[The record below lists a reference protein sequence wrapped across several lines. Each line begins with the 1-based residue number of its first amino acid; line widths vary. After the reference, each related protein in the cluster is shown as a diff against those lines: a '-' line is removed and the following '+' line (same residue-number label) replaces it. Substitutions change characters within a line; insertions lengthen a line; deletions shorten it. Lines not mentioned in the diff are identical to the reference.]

1 MTTIRQQRVTELL
14 FEELSI
20 MVANELDNPKLSLV
34 QVTRVEI
41 SRDLRNAKVYVNH
54 QQEDISARE
63 VLKNLQKAAPFLRS
77 QLAERCGLRMVPE
90 LHFGYDDIPV
100 KAARVDE
107 LLRKI
112 ADERSQT
119 EKPAAPQEAPDSA
132 SDMESPLKQ
141 TGYHLSFCSL
151 RPGTLW
157 VPS

>member
-41 SRDLRNAKVYVNH
+41 SRDLRNAKVFVNH
-54 QQEDISARE
+54 QQEDVTPRE
-63 VLKNLQKAAPFLRS
+63 VLKNLQKAAPYLRS

-90 LHFGYDDIPV
+90 LHFSYDDIPV

-107 LLRKI
+107 LLLKI
-112 ADERSQT
+112 AAERSQ
-119 EKPAAPQEAPDSA
+119 AAPTTEAPASEQAVDS
-132 SDMESPLKQ
+132 K
-141 TGYHLSFCSL
+141 
-151 RPGTLW
+151 
-157 VPS
+157 

>member
-1 MTTIRQQRVTELL
+1 MTTIRQQRVAELL

-20 MVANELDNPKLSLV
+20 MVGNELDNPKLSFV

-54 QQEDISARE
+54 QQDEVSARE
-63 VLKNLQKAAPFLRS
+63 LMKNLQRAAPYLRS

-90 LHFGYDDIPV
+90 LHFGYDDLPI

-112 ADERSQT
+112 ASER
-119 EKPAAPQEAPDSA
+119 APSAPTSETPDSNQA
-132 SDMESPLKQ
+132 DDKSQ
-141 TGYHLSFCSL
+141 
-151 RPGTLW
+151 
-157 VPS
+157 